1 MRSFSPC
8 AGCGKAGTEVEAEA
22 GAGVCAKRGKERMK
36 SKASAARERFIWN
49 RMQECS
55 VRGNDAKSVE
65 AEAVE

>member
-1 MRSFSPC
+1 
-8 AGCGKAGTEVEAEA
+8 
-22 GAGVCAKRGKERMK
+22 MK
-36 SKASAARERFIWN
+36 SKASVEKVRFIVN